1 MSGCG
6 KSDQGEE
13 RKRARSED
21 DDDGDDNGG
30 YQSKRQQTAKTEEA
44 EKPVHFRLSKEMQ
57 ELTQSGSKYASAA
70 SLTKEIL
77 IERLKALGELVA
89 VKVVEV
95 RVQTLDAASFSVQI
109 DDKANSVGDL
119 KGAIEESEGT
129 RRYLQ
134 ELYLVP
140 KKKEGKGKGKA
151 SEVGGSS
158 EGEALKDD
166 RKLVENCSVVLCK
179 KAETGAWE
187 KGS

>member
-1 MSGCG
+1 M
-6 KSDQGEE
+6 
-13 RKRARSED
+13 
-21 DDDGDDNGG
+21 
-30 YQSKRQQTAKTEEA
+30 
-44 EKPVHFRLSKEMQ
+44 
-57 ELTQSGSKYASAA
+57 
-70 SLTKEIL
+70 
-77 IERLKALGELVA
+77 GELVA

-95 RVQTLDAASFSVQI
+95 RVQTLDATSFSVQI

-140 KKKEGKGKGKA
+140 NKKKKEGKGKGKA

-166 RKLVENCSVVLCK
+166 RKLIEDCSVVLCK
-179 KAETGAWE
+179 MVDEVASESTIVNE
-187 KGS
+187 

>member
-13 RKRARSED
+13 RKRARSGD
-21 DDDGDDNGG
+21 DDDGDGNGG
-30 YQSKRQQTAKTEEA
+30 HQSKRQQTAKTEEA

-77 IERLKALGELVA
+77 IRRLKAMGELVA

-140 KKKEGKGKGKA
+140 NNKKKKGKGKGKA
-151 SEVGGSS
+151 SFQ
-158 EGEALKDD
+158 L
-166 RKLVENCSVVLCK
+166 
-179 KAETGAWE
+179 E
-187 KGS
+187 KNIFFLS